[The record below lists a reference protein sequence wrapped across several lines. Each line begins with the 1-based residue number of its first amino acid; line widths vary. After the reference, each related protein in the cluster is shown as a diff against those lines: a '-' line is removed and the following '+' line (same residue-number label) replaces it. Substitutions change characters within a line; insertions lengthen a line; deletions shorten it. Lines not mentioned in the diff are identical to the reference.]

1 MTESGVV
8 TSLLT
13 ETLSVSSVSPEGTS
27 SHTESLKLDDVRMS
41 PIAESYTVW
50 SKSVQSNPE
59 SPTVTATR
67 GVRVG
72 VGVGMMVGKDVGAE
86 TGTLVGADMGTGVG
100 MGVGPVVGAGVVTAH
115 EPAAVQ
121 FAYGVVY

>member
-1 MTESGVV
+1 
-8 TSLLT
+8 
-13 ETLSVSSVSPEGTS
+13 
-27 SHTESLKLDDVRMS
+27 
-41 PIAESYTVW
+41 
-50 SKSVQSNPE
+50 
-59 SPTVTATR
+59 
-67 GVRVG
+67 
-72 VGVGMMVGKDVGAE
+72 MMVGKDVGAE